1 MDTTAGSDPKV
12 ILDKALSDQMQKMN
26 QRKTLKAAAAKEK
39 VRKHYKIRLH
49 SNKSQIY

>member
-26 QRKTLKAAAAKEK
+26 QRKTLKAAAKEK
-39 VRKHYKIRLH
+39 VKKHYKIRLH